1 MQSNAMFIIQ
11 PYKALGTWV
20 FDDENRHLLREP
32 FVLGVPEMI
41 DQQLSKKGI
50 ASDRFNLVFTAG
62 ILPDADAVL
71 VKENDL
77 SEGAWYNL
85 KNTTHHG
92 WLCPALMKYFDD
104 APETISILINPL
116 NN

>member
-1 MQSNAMFIIQ
+1 MKSNALFIIQ

-20 FDDENRHLLREP
+20 FDDESRHLLREP
-32 FVLGVPEMI
+32 FVLGVPAMI
-41 DQQLSKKGI
+41 DQKLSQKGI
-50 ASDRFNLVFTAG
+50 TGDQFNLVFTSG
-62 ILPDADAVL
+62 ILPNADAVL

-85 KNTTHHG
+85 KDTTQNG
-92 WLCPALMKYFDD
+92 WLCPALMQYFDD
-104 APETISILINPL
+104 APETISILINPI